1 MKIYCFDEVYEVFY
15 RAFKETCKIG
25 NSKRIMR
32 VFASIVSPI
41 MFYKLYIIISF
52 ISLTRILI
60 TVVVICIIWATCC
73 AFLEN
78 ISLIITRVFEKA
90 WSYIVQRPFFFYS
103 NLYQWLWFHFLTP
116 FGKFI
121 HVFMYEFSLL
131 PHIFLTDSN
140 SIIKLFPFSFNVNS
154 Y

>member
-1 MKIYCFDEVYEVFY
+1 MNYITNKFKETLVKIYCFDEVYEVFY

-90 WSYIVQRPFFFYS
+90 WSYIVQRPFFFILICINDFDS
-103 NLYQWLWFHFLTP
+103 T
-116 FGKFI
+116 
-121 HVFMYEFSLL
+121 SL
-131 PHIFLTDSN
+131 PHL
-140 SIIKLFPFSFNVNS
+140 VNS
-154 Y
+154 STSSCTNLAYCLTSF

>member
-1 MKIYCFDEVYEVFY
+1 MNYITNKFKETLVKIYCFDEVYKVFY

-73 AFLEN
+73 AF
-78 ISLIITRVFEKA
+78 
-90 WSYIVQRPFFFYS
+90 
-103 NLYQWLWFHFLTP
+103 
-116 FGKFI
+116 FGKYFPDHHQGLWKAMKLHCSKTVFFI
-121 HVFMYEFSLL
+121 LICINDFDSTSLTHL
-131 PHIFLTDSN
+131 
-140 SIIKLFPFSFNVNS
+140 VNS
-154 Y
+154 STSSCTNLAYCLTSF